1 MTTVKD
7 KDFKFYTE
15 LDNTL
20 QEDYG
25 IRLEYLG
32 NDLDTVISWLL
43 ANNEVDDVEDLIDF
57 IKRNR

>member
-1 MTTVKD
+1 MTIVKD

-43 ANNEVDDVEDLIDF
+43 ANNEIDGVEDLIDF

>member
-1 MTTVKD
+1 MTIVKD

-20 QEDYG
+20 QDDYG

>member
-1 MTTVKD
+1 MTIVKD

-43 ANNEVDDVEDLIDF
+43 ANNGIDDVEDLIDF

>member
-1 MTTVKD
+1 MTIVKD

-20 QEDYG
+20 QDDYG

-43 ANNEVDDVEDLIDF
+43 VNNEVDDVEDLIDF

>member
-1 MTTVKD
+1 MTIVKD

-43 ANNEVDDVEDLIDF
+43 ANNEIDDVEDLIDF

>member
-1 MTTVKD
+1 MTIVKD

-43 ANNEVDDVEDLIDF
+43 ANNKIDDVEDLIDF

>member
-1 MTTVKD
+1 MTIVKD

>member
-1 MTTVKD
+1 MSELKD
-7 KDFKFYTE
+7 KDFKYYTE

-32 NDLDTVISWLL
+32 NDLDRGIAHLL
-43 ANNEVDDVEDLIDF
+43 RNFDFDDVAPLIDF
-57 IKRNR
+57 INRNR